1 MVGTIMLISSMA
13 KVGTVLMITLSQ
25 KLASNK

>member
-13 KVGTVLMITLSQ
+13 KAGTVLMITLSQ